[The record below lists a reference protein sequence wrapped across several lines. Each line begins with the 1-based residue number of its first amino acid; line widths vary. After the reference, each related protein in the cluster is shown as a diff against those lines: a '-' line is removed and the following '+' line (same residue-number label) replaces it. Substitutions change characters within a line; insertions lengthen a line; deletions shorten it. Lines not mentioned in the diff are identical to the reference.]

1 VAVPTH
7 FYKVVFDPVRVETI
21 AFVVPNAPQTSRRIE
36 EFITSVRDIEQRTGL
51 DFLNRINPSVQA
63 LIEESVASS
72 LWQ

>member
-1 VAVPTH
+1 
-7 FYKVVFDPVRVETI
+7 
-21 AFVVPNAPQTSRRIE
+21 
-36 EFITSVRDIEQRTGL
+36 VRDIEQRTGL